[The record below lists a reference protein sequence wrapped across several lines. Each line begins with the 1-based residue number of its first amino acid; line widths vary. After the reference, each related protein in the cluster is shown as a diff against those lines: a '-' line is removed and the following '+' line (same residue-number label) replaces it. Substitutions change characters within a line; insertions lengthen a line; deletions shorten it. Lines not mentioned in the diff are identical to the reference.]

1 LLTAKSAREHIKI
14 WGTNITSEICGRKS
28 SGNLKNIMVTMGD
41 LLGYRRD
48 LRGFGSAE
56 THRKLGG
63 NPANSHG
70 NHEILRL
77 PETLRQQTRW

>member
-1 LLTAKSAREHIKI
+1 
-14 WGTNITSEICGRKS
+14 
-28 SGNLKNIMVTMGD
+28 MGD
-41 LLGYRRD
+41 LQGYRRD
-48 LRGFGSAE
+48 LRGFGGAE